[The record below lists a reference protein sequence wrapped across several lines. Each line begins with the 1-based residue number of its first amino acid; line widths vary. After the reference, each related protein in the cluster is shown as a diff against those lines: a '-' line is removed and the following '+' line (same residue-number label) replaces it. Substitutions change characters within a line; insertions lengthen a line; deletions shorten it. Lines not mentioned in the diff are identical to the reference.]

1 MDQGADSIG
10 QEVSGLSG
18 CRKQDVSIGQES
30 KTPQTRDQ
38 HEQAGLGMAKQIT
51 SLKERGQLTV
61 EMALLMLSG
70 ALLVVGAY
78 VLFNPLLTQIIDKI
92 TSEFG
97 LLK

>member
-1 MDQGADSIG
+1 MTA
-10 QEVSGLSG
+10 
-18 CRKQDVSIGQES
+18 
-30 KTPQTRDQ
+30 QTQDQ
-38 HEQAGLGMAKQIT
+38 HEQAGSGMAKQIT

>member
-1 MDQGADSIG
+1 
-10 QEVSGLSG
+10 
-18 CRKQDVSIGQES
+18 
-30 KTPQTRDQ
+30 
-38 HEQAGLGMAKQIT
+38 MAKQIT